1 MISLN
6 DKNSMTS
13 GSIPKKIVLF
23 ALPVFL
29 GQLFQQ
35 LYSITDALVIG
46 NMIDKQAL
54 AAVTSSGSL
63 IFLLVG
69 FFNGIF
75 VGAGVVIS
83 RYFGAGDE
91 EKVHKAVHTT
101 AAFGLITGVL
111 LTVIGIGTTPLLLR
125 AMGTPEDVLPN
136 SILYFRIYFVGAL
149 GFIMYNASN
158 GIYQA
163 VGDSRH
169 PLYYLMISSGLNAVL
184 DVIFVYFWGIA
195 GAAWATVI
203 AQFCSAAISFFKLTG
218 VKTCNRITLKDV
230 RLDKAM
236 LRQIVGLGLPTGVQN
251 SVIAFANV
259 IVQSNI
265 NSFGSAAVAG
275 CGSYSKLEGF
285 AFLPIT
291 SFTMA
296 LTTFI
301 GQNLGAKEYDRAK
314 KGARFG
320 IITGVLLAESVG
332 VLLYIFAPYLVMIFN
347 RDPEVVEYG
356 VRQMRTEAL
365 FYCLLSLSH
374 CLAGILRGAGK
385 SKIPMIVMLCSWC
398 VIRIIYISIIVQY
411 IPDINVIFW
420 AYPLTWTISSI
431 AFLIYYYKADWLHAF
446 EKEKQKSDMLTVK

>member
-169 PLYYLMISSGLNAVL
+169 PLYYLMISSGLTAVL

>member
-385 SKIPMIVMLCSWC
+385 SKIPMLVMLCSWC